1 MEMKWIIDNLQEIQH
16 NLGGRPSNDVAF
28 VG

>member
-1 MEMKWIIDNLQEIQH
+1 MEMKRIIDNLQEIQH